1 MSDGPDENEH
11 CDSYVSRRTNV
22 VPGPLLAPTQCWRFQ
37 RFLDF
42 TKNWHL
48 TTRIPALL
56 IFLQSHFEH
65 VILIHVQE
73 EILSS
78 LEKALK

>member
-1 MSDGPDENEH
+1 M
-11 CDSYVSRRTNV
+11 
-22 VPGPLLAPTQCWRFQ
+22 PGPLLAPIQRWRFQ
-37 RFLDF
+37 RFVDF
-42 TKNWHL
+42 TKYWHL

-73 EILSS
+73 GILSS
-78 LEKALK
+78 LEKD